1 MLKKRFG
8 EEFATKIANN
18 LEIKAAEVKKNN
30 RDGKRKPRTDGKQ
43 GPRPDRKPRDEKKEE
58 KTVPAVT
65 ATVEV
70 QKPEAV

>member
-8 EEFATKIANN
+8 EDFATKIAGN

-43 GPRPDRKPRDEKKEE
+43 GPRPDRKPREEKKEE
-58 KTVPAVT
+58 KPVAVT
-65 ATVEV
+65 TT
-70 QKPEAV
+70 